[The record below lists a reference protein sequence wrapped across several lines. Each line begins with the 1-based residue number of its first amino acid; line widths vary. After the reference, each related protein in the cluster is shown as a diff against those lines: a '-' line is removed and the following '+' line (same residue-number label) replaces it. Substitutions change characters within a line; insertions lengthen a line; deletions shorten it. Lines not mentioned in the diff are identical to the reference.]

1 MIDSEKFT
9 KAIELFDAAN
19 ASDPNKEI
27 FGGKEFP
34 KEFLYAE
41 RMTQQLN
48 AFAPDSSEALQ
59 LTVRCQH
66 ICRWEIPRD
75 SYEMNRA
82 GYLNWRKDLKDF
94 HAKKASEILKSI
106 DYDAQTVADV
116 AFLLLKK
123 QLKKN
128 TDTQTLEDVV
138 CLVFLDFYF
147 LKFSKKYSE
156 EKLIGIIQ
164 KTWIKMSE
172 KGRKA
177 ALELKLP
184 ASALALITKALR

>member
-1 MIDSEKFT
+1 M
-9 KAIELFDAAN
+9 
-19 ASDPNKEI
+19 
-27 FGGKEFP
+27 
-34 KEFLYAE
+34 
-41 RMTQQLN
+41 
-48 AFAPDSSEALQ
+48 
-59 LTVRCQH
+59 
-66 ICRWEIPRD
+66 
-75 SYEMNRA
+75 
-82 GYLNWRKDLKDF
+82 
-94 HAKKASEILKSI
+94 
-106 DYDAQTVADV
+106 
-116 AFLLLKK
+116 
-123 QLKKN
+123 KKN

-164 KTWIKMSE
+164 KTWKKMSE